1 MKRPMIL
8 LLVGIL
14 FLTCSACGENEKN
27 AQSEE
32 PSPSS
37 ISQQSEPLPMDQPP
51 SEPEATISPRVSSS
65 LSPSQGDNSTRD
77 IQALQGT
84 ASASK
89 EDKKKHSVEK
99 TQPDSGKEAP
109 AAVDLDLTTLSS
121 TMVYGEVFNMM
132 STPDDYIGKIIRL
145 NGLFT
150 VYQEPETGQVYCGV
164 IVQDAAACCAQGFDV
179 VMPDHFRYPDDYPPT
194 QSEVTIVATI
204 QADRTLEYLGILT
217 LRLEDITFEHIGTA
231 P

>member
-14 FLTCSACGENEKN
+14 FLTCSACGGNEKN

-51 SEPEATISPRVSSS
+51 SEPEATISPRVSLS

-121 TMVYGEVFNMM
+121 TMVYGEVFN
-132 STPDDYIGKIIRL
+132 I
-145 NGLFT
+145 
-150 VYQEPETGQVYCGV
+150 YQEPETGQVYCGV

-204 QADRTLEYLGILT
+204 QANRTLEYLGILT